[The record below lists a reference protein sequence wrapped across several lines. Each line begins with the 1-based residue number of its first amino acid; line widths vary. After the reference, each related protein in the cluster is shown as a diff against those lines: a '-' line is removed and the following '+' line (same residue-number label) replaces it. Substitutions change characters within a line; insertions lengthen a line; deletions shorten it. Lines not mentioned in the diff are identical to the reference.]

1 VALTLALFHGNG
13 HPLYGRL
20 ATDRPHQ
27 AKVIYAAPFGVNVG
41 VFQSVASGLPVSRFA
56 ALSPGILPVFD
67 AARGSEGRTPAL
79 SQTDL
84 SVQYV
89 LALGGR
95 KRVMVGLN
103 ALNLFNQAQG
113 VSRYSRENDQ
123 NAEVLMVFRVKHL
136 N

>member
-1 VALTLALFHGNG
+1 
-13 HPLYGRL
+13 
-20 ATDRPHQ
+20 
-27 AKVIYAAPFGVNVG
+27 
-41 VFQSVASGLPVSRFA
+41 
-56 ALSPGILPVFD
+56 VFD
-67 AARGSEGRTPAL
+67 AARGSEGPTPAL

-123 NAEVLMVFRVKHL
+123 NAEVLIDEADYYAGRADVDAAFDQQRVPRDPRFLQYEFFQEPIKARASVRFSF
-136 N
+136 